1 MSASKNRIRR
11 DAGFTLLELIIVT
24 AILGT
29 IAGGAILMV
38 GQTEESAQCKIGL
51 VEVCEIRE
59 ALIQFKKDTGS
70 LPKRGAFALTTEGGS
85 VPVPDEGSEWF
96 HSPANFSQLFKNPLA
111 GTGHPLA
118 TWNPDTKRG
127 WRGPYLSTSGEGR
140 VDVGS
145 DLNLDGSGSPALG
158 EVIEDVIAIADP
170 FLSHSEGDYFAWS
183 KHSDGSP
190 LNRFGR
196 PYFLFDQ
203 DDTQSAR
210 LVGLGPNRR
219 YDLGFGDDIVFYLF
233 R

>member
-1 MSASKNRIRR
+1 MSPLRNLPRR
-11 DAGFTLLELIIVT
+11 NSGFTLLELIIVT
-24 AILGT
+24 AVLGT

-38 GQTEESAQCKIGL
+38 GQAEESAQCQIGL

-70 LPKRGAFALTTEGGS
+70 LPKRGAFALTTEGGF
-85 VPVPDEGSEWF
+85 VPIPVEGGDWF
-96 HSPANFSQLFKNPLA
+96 HSPANFSQLFENPLS

-118 TWNPDTKRG
+118 SWNPDTKRG
-127 WRGPYLSTSGEGR
+127 WRGPYLSTSGEGL
-140 VDVGS
+140 VDLGT
-145 DLNLDGSGSPALG
+145 DLNLDGSGSPTLG
-158 EVIEDVIAIADP
+158 EIVEDVIAIADP
-170 FLSHSEGDYFAWS
+170 FLSSPDGDYFAWS
-183 KHSDGSP
+183 KTSDGSP

-203 DDTQSAR
+203 DDTQAAR

-219 YDLGFGDDIVFYLF
+219 YDLGFGDDIVFYLY